1 MEREAAVGVQAVP
14 YPGPAAMTSAD
25 EKERLRARDT
35 IEVLAR
41 AMHENY
47 LREQQAKGDV
57 VASNP
62 SLVPWEEADE
72 NLKASNRRFAEGIE
86 EKLEAAGCALR
97 PAPRGGISPS
107 FSFTDDQVEDLAQI
121 EHERWM
127 SDLRGDGWRR
137 GLVKDAAKREHPLL
151 VPWSEL
157 SEEDRD
163 KDRDAVRSL
172 PGMLMRA
179 GFEIERVR

>member
-1 MEREAAVGVQAVP
+1 MSSAA
-14 YPGPAAMTSAD
+14 D
-25 EKERLRARDT
+25 KERLRADAT
-35 IEVLAR
+35 IETLAR

-47 LREQQAKGDV
+47 VREQRAKGDGLD
-57 VASNP
+57 SNP

-72 NLKASNRRFAEGIE
+72 SLKVSNRRFAEGIG

-97 PAPRGGISPS
+97 PTSRGESSQP
-107 FSFTDDQVEDLAQI
+107 FRFTDPEVEELARI

-127 SDLRGDGWRR
+127 SDLLRDGWRW
-137 GLVKDAAKREHPLL
+137 GTVKDAATKEHPLL

-157 SEEDRD
+157 SEDDRD

-172 PGMLMRA
+172 PGVLMRA
-179 GFEIERVR
+179 GFEIQRVR

>member
-1 MEREAAVGVQAVP
+1 MSSAA
-14 YPGPAAMTSAD
+14 D
-25 EKERLRARDT
+25 KERLRDRDT

-47 LREQQAKGDV
+47 VREQQTKGDGP
-57 VASNP
+57 ASNP

-72 NLKASNRRFAEGIE
+72 TLKASNRRFAEGIE

-97 PAPRGGISPS
+97 PASAGESSEPFR
-107 FSFTDDQVEDLAQI
+107 FTDREVEELARI

-127 SDLRGDGWRR
+127 SDLVRDGWRW
-137 GLVKDAAKREHPLL
+137 GAVKDPATKEHPLL

-157 SEEDRD
+157 SEDERD
-163 KDRDAVRSL
+163 KDRDAVRTL
-172 PGMLMRA
+172 PSMLMRA
-179 GFEIERVR
+179 GFEIHREP

>member
-1 MEREAAVGVQAVP
+1 
-14 YPGPAAMTSAD
+14 MTSAD
-25 EKERLRARDT
+25 EMERLRARET

-47 LREQQAKGDV
+47 VREQQTKGDGPG
-57 VASNP
+57 SNP

-72 NLKASNRRFAEGIE
+72 SLKASNRRFAEGIG

-97 PAPRGGISPS
+97 PAAAGEAAPS
-107 FSFTDDQVEDLAQI
+107 FSFTEDEVEDLARI
-121 EHERWM
+121 EHDRWM
-127 SDLRGDGWRR
+127 SDLLRDGWRC
-137 GLVKDAAKREHPLL
+137 GAVKNPATKEHPLL

-157 SEEDRD
+157 SEHDRD

-172 PGMLMRA
+172 PRMLMRV
-179 GFEIERVR
+179 GFEIQRVR